1 MCFFLIPPTHFMS
14 LKKLMLN
21 LSYQRLKLFLVFCYF
36 FTEYQFS
43 VLHFLFFS
51 PHKIY
56 TTLVMSSCI
65 DLELLSGIL
74 FVCFHLLVLLVFF
87 FCCCCLFV
95 SSHPLECINNIL
107 ISLWLVLKM
116 AIYYRLPFNLTFLGL
131 SKRTSKSSLQ
141 FNSKNIYLHLKLP
154 GSQLYML
161 RPMFMLSLLFL
172 SFVSR
177 KKINIKKL
185 S

>member
-1 MCFFLIPPTHFMS
+1 MCFFIPPTHFMS

-36 FTEYQFS
+36 FTEYHFF

-65 DLELLSGIL
+65 DLELLSGVL

-87 FCCCCLFV
+87 FVVVCLFPLTPLNV
-95 SSHPLECINNIL
+95 SITFYFLCDWSWKWLYTAGFLLTLHFWGFPKGLQNPVCNSTPKTYIYILNCLE
-107 ISLWLVLKM
+107 IS
-116 AIYYRLPFNLTFLGL
+116 YTCSGQ
-131 SKRTSKSSLQ
+131 SLC
-141 FNSKNIYLHLKLP
+141 
-154 GSQLYML
+154 
-161 RPMFMLSLLFL
+161 
-172 SFVSR
+172 
-177 KKINIKKL
+177 
-185 S
+185 